1 MHNNVNAARCA
12 ASAMKGMYIMEKNGL
27 NALLN
32 SNRQAKTFF
41 GSLPDY
47 VQGGIMLRSEEIT
60 SEEELHK
67 CADSIFA
74 EFE

>member
-1 MHNNVNAARCA
+1 
-12 ASAMKGMYIMEKNGL
+12 MKGMYIMEKNGL

-60 SEEELHK
+60 SEEEFHK

>member
-1 MHNNVNAARCA
+1 
-12 ASAMKGMYIMEKNGL
+12 MEKNGL
-27 NALLN
+27 NALLT